1 MGGVYKLVATIKDNK
16 ITPKI
21 KISNDIIKIVNPD
34 FKDLYRAYD
43 KDTGY
48 ALADIMCS
56 RNKKIDERNIEIVS
70 LSDLISS
77 TNIENYKLVK
87 LQKQIFKDGRLVYD
101 DPDLF
106 EKQKYCNEQMQTLY
120 PEVKRTLNPHVYY
133 VDGTREYADLKS
145 EMILA
150 HKKNY

>member
-1 MGGVYKLVATIKDNK
+1 MLEIIFLNPLVECGVYKLVATIKDNK

-120 PEVKRTLNPHVYY
+120 PEVKRTLNQDQYKEV
-133 VDGTREYADLKS
+133 
-145 EMILA
+145 
-150 HKKNY
+150 KNKIYE